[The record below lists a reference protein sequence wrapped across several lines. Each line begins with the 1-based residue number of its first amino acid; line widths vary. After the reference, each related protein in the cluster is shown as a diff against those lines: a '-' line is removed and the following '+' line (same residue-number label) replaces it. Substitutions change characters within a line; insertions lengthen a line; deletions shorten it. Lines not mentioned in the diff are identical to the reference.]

1 MNPGIHPYRHR
12 QPTRGAYLSTGRTK
26 KKLPNPTRA
35 RWSANHI
42 VASSA
47 ATKRFQHRFNL
58 HHCPTL
64 STMSVPKATILSMP
78 FVKQGLITLD
88 EIHLDIKPF
97 DAVELSSS
105 QLKDASVKF
114 KFSSSYADVKLML
127 C

>member
-1 MNPGIHPYRHR
+1 M
-12 QPTRGAYLSTGRTK
+12 
-26 KKLPNPTRA
+26 
-35 RWSANHI
+35 
-42 VASSA
+42 
-47 ATKRFQHRFNL
+47 
-58 HHCPTL
+58 
-64 STMSVPKATILSMP
+64 SMP

-88 EIHLDIKPF
+88 VFHLDIKPF